1 MRRVFNSSVRGVA
14 VVAMILALA
23 GSAVGAPRDD
33 RDRARD
39 RGFVKVVKKL
49 IRALGD
55 GLTIPRP

>member
-1 MRRVFNSSVRGVA
+1 
-14 VVAMILALA
+14 MILALA